1 MCPWTQGALSP
12 LLLLGSCLLL
22 LCEATPHLRYQQP
35 GHKNKNWCAHIVNKN
50 VSCVVTSGTES
61 YFEAEYR
68 CAWGEPPS
76 CPMIQ
81 RYRVSFRPRY
91 SIGFKTVTELE
102 WKCCPGYSGV
112 DCRLGPTEEKRTVL
126 LPTPAPSRAK
136 DLPAEAKKGPQESN
150 ESQVKKVQFLED
162 ELFRLTQTVLNLQT
176 SLAGVNENLKLTV
189 QEDVSKILVPWL
201 NNLPRTEG
209 ALGGETETILF
220 PTPSGKGRE
229 EGYEDLI
236 SELSE
241 VKEDLKI
248 KDEKL
253 EELYEKVVGY
263 ERQLKEIQEAAQVPK
278 TTLSSVVSAHAYID
292 NKFEALRDEMLD
304 GIERKM
310 ADLKNSCEYKITNVQ
325 QQCEDYEASVL
336 GLVELIQEKE
346 KGIIKEVNELQT
358 QIKSS
363 SNQTQ
368 VGDSEF
374 KQWMK
379 NLDQKIER
387 VSEAHRV
394 LNVRVD
400 NELRHISSQKFEDIF
415 TERLDELD
423 AKINVTEKNA
433 EEHCYYIEG
442 SLREH
447 IASEVETLKSLI
459 DGKLQSFED
468 RLETTLLEVANN
480 TSPEGTYVGQGL
492 LPPSEAGST
501 NQLTMEMSH
510 LKDKMD
516 AIERLCQDKC
526 LALSHS
532 NDDYQRNI
540 DSFNYKQSVLFL
552 KAEDNF
558 AILKKLNDTMYK
570 NFNFIEENTIGIQTV
585 QGDLG
590 LLRLNLNNIYEDVRL
605 LRDDLVSCKEQLQ
618 DINSTCKNLQMGIF
632 QKVEEMQETVLNQ
645 TSVSD
650 SKNQCCNQLREKLEL
665 LHSGVSQDLG
675 KCEETTESIQKEI
688 SGVDTRVSHV
698 EKVCGKLDTISG
710 SLQRI
715 KDGLNKHVTNLWTCV
730 HHINATIRSH
740 STDIHGLKNSA
751 HIFERQIVKIT
762 TDLQDL
768 IKNQPDTQKT
778 PDMTPQIRIT
788 LQPPPR
794 IPQQSV
800 PPMVPQEPLEPVVP
814 EQPVQPNASL
824 QPRIPQQPPVQP
836 SGPEV
841 PLMPSLPGSALLP
854 VLPGTNGVIM
864 ETGQAGPPGKVLRS
878 GRARGVDGQ
887 QDMPSD
893 EGFAGAPGYPK
904 ASPSTEPPSADPP
917 SAEPQEAGVF
927 ASPVSFSAG
936 LTQKPFPAEVGVIR
950 FNKVLVNDGDH
961 YSPDTGIFTAPCEGR
976 YLITSV
982 LAPERDR
989 YVEAVLSVSNVSIA
1003 QVHTSG
1009 YRRELLEYH
1018 KPNSGKHTCGGP
1030 GSFHLILHLKA
1041 GDEVNV
1047 VITGGKL
1054 ANTDSDEMYSTF
1066 SGVLLYPAPAHR

>member
-1 MCPWTQGALSP
+1 MALWRQRALSP
-12 LLLLGSCLLL
+12 LLLLGGFLLL
-22 LCEATPHLRYQQP
+22 LCEATPHLRYQRP
-35 GHKNKNWCAHIVNKN
+35 GNKSKNWCAHIVNRN

-68 CAWGEPPS
+68 CAWGDSPS
-76 CPMIQ
+76 CPMVQ

-91 SIGFKTVTELE
+91 TIGFKAVTELE
-102 WKCCPGYSGV
+102 WKCCPGYSGAN
-112 DCRLGPTEEKRTVL
+112 CQLGPAEDKRTVL
-126 LPTPAPSRAK
+126 LATPPPSGAK
-136 DLPAEAKKGPQESN
+136 DGPEEERKGPRESN
-150 ESQVKKVQFLED
+150 EPQEKKVKFLED

-220 PTPSGKGRE
+220 PTPSGKERVG
-229 EGYEDLI
+229 GSEDLI
-236 SELSE
+236 SELSG

-253 EELYEKVVGY
+253 EELYEKVMGY
-263 ERQLKEIQEAAQVPK
+263 ERQLKELQEASQVHQ
-278 TTLSSVVSAHAYID
+278 TTSPSVSTQAYID

-325 QQCEDYEASVL
+325 QQCEDYEASCL

-346 KGIIKEVNELQT
+346 KGIMKEVNELRT
-358 QIKSS
+358 QFKAS
-363 SNQTQ
+363 SNQTH
-368 VGDSEF
+368 VADSDVEF
-374 KQWMK
+374 NQWMK
-379 NLDQKIER
+379 TLDQKIER

-400 NELRHISSQKFEDIF
+400 NELRHISTQKFEDIF

-423 AKINVTEKNA
+423 AKINVTDKNA

-459 DGKLQSFED
+459 DGKLQSLED
-468 RLETTLLEVANN
+468 RFGATLLEIANS
-480 TSPEGTYVGQGL
+480 TSPEGTYVGQGP
-492 LPPSEAGST
+492 LPPSEAGFT
-501 NQLTMEMSH
+501 NQQLTIEMSD
-510 LKDKMD
+510 LKDKID

-526 LALSHS
+526 QALTHS
-532 NDDYQRNI
+532 NEDYQRDFESLN
-540 DSFNYKQSVLFL
+540 SKQTVLLL
-552 KAEDNF
+552 KAADNF
-558 AILKKLNDTMYK
+558 EILKKLNDTMYK
-570 NFNFIEENTIGIQTV
+570 KFKSIEENTLGIQTV

-590 LLRLNLNNIYEDVRL
+590 LLRLNLNNIFEDVRL
-605 LRDDLVSCKEQLQ
+605 LQDDLVSCKEQLL
-618 DINSTCKNLQMGIF
+618 DVNSTCKSVQLGIL
-632 QKVEEMQETVLNQ
+632 QKVEDIQKTVSNHSLLSTTN
-645 TSVSD
+645 D
-650 SKNQCCNQLREKLEL
+650 QCCNQLRKRLEL
-665 LHSGVSQDLG
+665 MHSGVSQDLG

-715 KDGLNKHVTNLWTCV
+715 KEGLNKHVTNLWTCV

-740 STDIHGLKNSA
+740 STDLHGLKNSA
-751 HIFERQIVKIT
+751 QIFERQIVQIT
-762 TDLQDL
+762 TDLQDF
-768 IKNQPDTQKT
+768 IKHQPDTQKT
-778 PDMTPQIRIT
+778 PEMTPQIRIT

-794 IPQQSV
+794 IPQQPLQPV
-800 PPMVPQEPLEPVVP
+800 VPQQPLQPVLP
-814 EQPVQPNASL
+814 EQPVQPNVPL
-824 QPRIPQQPPVQP
+824 QPGTPQQPSVLP
-836 SGPEV
+836 SGPDV

-854 VLPGTNGVIM
+854 TLPGTNGVIM
-864 ETGQAGPPGKVLRS
+864 ETGQAGPPGKVVQS
-878 GRARGVDGQ
+878 GRARGVDGHHE
-887 QDMPSD
+887 MPSD

-904 ASPSTEPPSADPP
+904 PPPS

-927 ASPVSFSAG
+927 ASQVSFSAG

-961 YSPDTGIFTAPCEGR
+961 YNPDTGIFTTPFEGR

-1003 QVHTSG
+1003 QMHTSG

-1018 KPNSGKHTCGGP
+1018 KPNSGKHTCSGP
-1030 GSFHLILHLKA
+1030 GSFHLVLHLNA

-1066 SGVLLYPAPAHR
+1066 SGVFLYPAPAHR